1 MPCSRVGKIDE
12 GVIVSISLQA
22 RLRFELGGLLH
33 ADVLFVY
40 DVVKPPRP
48 PRLTVLHLAGWLLST
63 SENTQLSSPAAE
75 WGAGTLLSEGRGTEV
90 PGESLTE
97 STPR

>member
-1 MPCSRVGKIDE
+1 MPCRRVGKIDE

-48 PRLTVLHLAGWLLST
+48 PRLTVLHLVG
-63 SENTQLSSPAAE
+63 
-75 WGAGTLLSEGRGTEV
+75 
-90 PGESLTE
+90 
-97 STPR
+97 